1 MSDQEVIVAEE
12 IEAKVEEPAL
22 EASESAAEVETKTE
36 DSQDSDV
43 SSATQAEEEVAG
55 SVSSDESGLSAE
67 VTDQAEEEVAGPV
80 SSDESVS
87 ATETTEEASEAL
99 SILSL
104 QKGQH
109 LTGVVKNI
117 TNFGAFIDLGIAQ
130 DGLVHISELAR
141 RKVDSVSEVVSQG
154 QEVDVWVKKVDK
166 KRGRISLTMI
176 RPVTLKL
183 KDIEEDAELDGMI
196 TRLESYGAFVDIGSE
211 RDGLVHISQITHEY
225 IKHPADVL
233 SPGDPVSVKVLKVN
247 RKKRQIDLS
256 IKALLPEPEPEVRAE
271 PEPVYEPVKE
281 PQFQP
286 TVEEESGEPMPTAM
300 AIAYAA
306 LQGESQ
312 ADKSRSAARDKKKA
326 KKDMDDIVQRT
337 LANREK

>member
-1 MSDQEVIVAEE
+1 MSDQEVIVADE
-12 IEAKVEEPAL
+12 IKATVEEPAPKAFESVA
-22 EASESAAEVETKTE
+22 EAETKPE
-36 DSQDSDV
+36 ESQDSDV
-43 SSATQAEEEVAG
+43 SLATQAEKEVAE
-55 SVSSDESGLSAE
+55 SVSSDEPG
-67 VTDQAEEEVAGPV
+67 
-80 SSDESVS
+80 SS
-87 ATETTEEASEAL
+87 TEATEEASEAL

-141 RKVDSVSEVVSQG
+141 RKVDTVAEVVSQG

-183 KDIEEDAELDGMI
+183 KDIEEDAELHGII

-233 SPGDPVSVKVLKVN
+233 APGDLVNVKVLKVN

-256 IKALLPEPEPEVRAE
+256 IKALLPEPEPVVPVE

-286 TVEEESGEPMPTAM
+286 AVEEESAEPMPTAM

-306 LQGESQ
+306 LQSEIQPDRG
-312 ADKSRSAARDKKKA
+312 KSAAKDKKKA

>member
-1 MSDQEVIVAEE
+1 MSDQETAVAEATAE
-12 IEAKVEEPAL
+12 EVKPDIENIVLPA
-22 EASESAAEVETKTE
+22 VETETE
-36 DSQDSDV
+36 PEAIDDSDV
-43 SSATQAEEEVAG
+43 SSATQSEEVEG
-55 SVSSDESGLSAE
+55 QESSAE
-67 VTDQAEEEVAGPV
+67 VT
-80 SSDESVS
+80 
-87 ATETTEEASEAL
+87 EEALEAL

-104 QKGQH
+104 QKGQR

-141 RKVDSVSEVVSQG
+141 RKVENVSEVVSQG
-154 QEVDVWVKKVDK
+154 QEVEVWVKKVDK

-176 RPVTLKL
+176 RPVTLKM
-183 KDIEEDAELDGMI
+183 KDIQEEAELEGVI
-196 TRLESYGAFVDIGSE
+196 TRLESYGAFIDIGSE

-233 SPGDPVSVKVLKVN
+233 TPGDFVQVKVLKVN

-256 IKALLPEPEPEVRAE
+256 IKALLPPPEPEVKQPVE
-271 PEPVYEPVKE
+271 PIVEVVPEPH
-281 PQFQP
+281 
-286 TVEEESGEPMPTAM
+286 VEEVVANEADPMPTAM

-306 LQGESQ
+306 LQHETGEKGAGAMS
-312 ADKSRSAARDKKKA
+312 KGKKKT
-326 KKDMDDIVQRT
+326 KKDMDDIIQRT